1 MSQMRK
7 RNEER
12 EDQGTFFRLQ
22 MPGLWAGDRQE
33 KRRDNRREAG
43 SPGQR
48 IAGSAENKEE
58 EKDHAVYIGYR
69 DIPG

>member
-12 EDQGTFFRLQ
+12 EDQGAFFRLQ

-43 SPGQR
+43 RQR

-58 EKDHAVYIGYR
+58 EKDYAVYIGYR